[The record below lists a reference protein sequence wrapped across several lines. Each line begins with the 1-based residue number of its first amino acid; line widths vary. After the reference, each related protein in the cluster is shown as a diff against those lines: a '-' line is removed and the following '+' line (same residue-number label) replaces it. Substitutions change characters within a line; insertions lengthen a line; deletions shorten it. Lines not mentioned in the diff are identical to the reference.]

1 MVRVALVSHLET
13 NCLLPDGQHGF
24 RSFRS
29 TLTQLMSYWDTVLGE
44 MEEGNGVDVI
54 YTDFSKA
61 FDKVETGVLLHKLKA
76 CGIEGKVGSWIA
88 AFLDSE
94 MRQQA
99 VVVDGRVSSLT
110 PVISGVPQGTVLG
123 PILFLIHIRDIANEI
138 SSSTTASSFA
148 DDTRV
153 QRGVSSLQD
162 CSDLQRDLGTIYRWA
177 KEVNMHFNGEK
188 FECIRFWPNNTAA
201 PEFDYKGPDGETIQ
215 IKESLKDLGVYLSSD
230 LSFQLQVE
238 KIVAAASKIAGWGLR
253 TFSRRSPATMITIWK
268 SLVQPKLDYCS
279 QFWSPGD
286 QGSINK
292 IESVQRNFVSKVS
305 GLDGLCY
312 WDKLQSLK
320 LYSQERRRERYMV
333 IFIWKLSQGLVSGY
347 QVQFSS
353 TLGRRG
359 RTAQPHTVVQSSPAT
374 VRRAREASLGVKGAR
389 IFNLLPTDIRN
400 LDSISVDTFKAELDR
415 FLANIPD
422 QPTVSGLGRPAE
434 SNSLLH
440 QIPQF
445 MLNRQVGSC

>member
-1 MVRVALVSHLET
+1 MV
-13 NCLLPDGQHGF
+13 
-24 RSFRS
+24 
-29 TLTQLMSYWDTVLGE
+29 M
-44 MEEGNGVDVI
+44 
-54 YTDFSKA
+54 
-61 FDKVETGVLLHKLKA
+61 
-76 CGIEGKVGSWIA
+76 
-88 AFLDSE
+88 
-94 MRQQA
+94 
-99 VVVDGRVSSLT
+99 
-110 PVISGVPQGTVLG
+110 
-123 PILFLIHIRDIANEI
+123 
-138 SSSTTASSFA
+138 
-148 DDTRV
+148 
-153 QRGVSSLQD
+153 
-162 CSDLQRDLGTIYRWA
+162 
-177 KEVNMHFNGEK
+177 
-188 FECIRFWPNNTAA
+188 
-201 PEFDYKGPDGETIQ
+201 
-215 IKESLKDLGVYLSSD
+215 ESLKGLGVYLSSD

-353 TLGRRG
+353 TLGRG

>member
-1 MVRVALVSHLET
+1 MALTSRIVKVFERVVRVALVSHLET

-268 SLVQPKLDYCS
+268 SLVQTNQIFTAP
-279 QFWSPGD
+279 
-286 QGSINK
+286 
-292 IESVQRNFVSKVS
+292 S
-305 GLDGLCY
+305 G
-312 WDKLQSLK
+312 
-320 LYSQERRRERYMV
+320 
-333 IFIWKLSQGLVSGY
+333 
-347 QVQFSS
+347 
-353 TLGRRG
+353 
-359 RTAQPHTVVQSSPAT
+359 
-374 VRRAREASLGVKGAR
+374 
-389 IFNLLPTDIRN
+389 N
-400 LDSISVDTFKAELDR
+400 
-415 FLANIPD
+415 
-422 QPTVSGLGRPAE
+422 
-434 SNSLLH
+434 
-440 QIPQF
+440 
-445 MLNRQVGSC
+445 